1 MILVGFFYAIED
13 LISGMLSS
21 YFDVVSLAKMIEQL
35 QLKIV
40 FRKSEKIDGH
50 SGHSGHK
57 KKTYTISIN

>member
-1 MILVGFFYAIED
+1 MILVSFFYAIEY

-21 YFDVVSLAKMIEQL
+21 YFDVVSLAKMNEQL

-40 FRKSEKIDGH
+40 FRKSEKIDVH

-57 KKTYTISIN
+57 NEK